1 MKKGIFRFLCLISAV
16 LRNVHFVIVNTITG
30 SSSAPTLVDVKHA
43 VETALL
49 KLTMSMKLHFSA
61 VRLPRLKG
69 RICFSLLEA
78 AKSYVDSG
86 SRIKGF
92 AVQQGRMQLTMR
104 Y

>member
-1 MKKGIFRFLCLISAV
+1 MPHIGCPQKCSFCNR
-16 LRNVHFVIVNTITG
+16 NTITG

-69 RICFSLLEA
+69 RICFLFLKRQSP
-78 AKSYVDSG
+78 
-86 SRIKGF
+86 
-92 AVQQGRMQLTMR
+92 MLTVAE
-104 Y
+104 